1 MSYKFN
7 VEKATEE
14 CVKWIKDWFQKNGP
28 ECKAVI
34 GISGGKDSSV
44 VAALCCKALGKERV
58 FGVLMPEGTQTDIDD
73 SYQLCDH
80 LGIQNITVDISPAIR
95 ALKHQ
100 IKPELGDHWSL
111 QTSINLPPRIRMATL
126 YAVSQTVN
134 GRVVGTCNLSERYIG
149 YFTRWG
155 DGASD
160 CEPLAYLTVQEVK
173 AVGHYLGLPN
183 NLIEKAPA
191 DGLCGKTDEDNLGL
205 SYKEIDACIRSD
217 ANYSEEN
224 AKKISQ
230 LFKKNAFKII
240 NLPMYCP
247 SPEALAD
254 NTTLLFY
261 EMDEDED
268 IEEDLDDEF
277 DDFMDWN
284 EV

>member
-95 ALKHQ
+95 ALKHE

-134 GRVVGTCNLSERYIG
+134 GRVIGTGNLSENYIG

-160 CEPLAYLTVQEVK
+160 CEPIGQFTVQEVK
-173 AVGHYLGLPN
+173 AIGHYLGLPD

-191 DGLCGKTDEDNLGL
+191 DGLCGITDEDNLGFTYTVL
-205 SYKEIDACIRSD
+205 DKYIRTGVCESAVTLNQIIDLGD
-217 ANYSEEN
+217 KN
-224 AKKISQ
+224 
-230 LFKKNAFKII
+230 LFKRPII
-240 NLPMYCP
+240 PTYMP
-247 SPEALAD
+247 S
-254 NTTLLFY
+254 Y
-261 EMDEDED
+261 EVLYE
-268 IEEDLDDEF
+268 IA
-277 DDFMDWN
+277 
-284 EV
+284 